1 MADGIDIKGAVPTV
15 MIAAA
20 LGAGAALFTDRGAK
34 KAVTFGL
41 VGAGIGAFAHLVL
54 GVKLGGGGHAVGQ
67 TFTERTH
74 ALPSLGHSL
83 PPSRFATWPA
93 KLGRT
98 LSGGAFEVGQNFMER
113 PGPGVMRGR
122 VGPGGVMRGPRGGG
136 YRARGDFGVGF
147 DWEDFDDDDYDACP
161 FGYYTD
167 LWGNCIPI
175 VFSIEREILY
185 LYPEI
190 VIQYPELR
198 IHPDR
203 LFRFRPELRQRYSGV
218 RSAHEMRARYQQV
231 HRQPPPT
238 RPKDAPPASKSV
250 APTQGAPH
258 GKHGGQPAA
267 PSAAPPAHGPGAGTS
282 HPVMPPPSAPPPQQP
297 PPAHAHAALTPP
309 SLPSSPTSKQAP
321 PQTPQAAQHAATGWY
336 TPGWQ
341 QHFPPIAHEY
351 SHYGPMEYWWVQPD
365 SRFALY

>member
-20 LGAGAALFTDRGAK
+20 LGAGAALFTDRGTK
-34 KAVTFGL
+34 KALTFGL

-54 GVKLGGGGHAVGQ
+54 GVSLTGRGGHAVGQ
-67 TFTERTH
+67 TTTERTRM
-74 ALPSLGHSL
+74 LPSLGHSQ
-83 PPSRFATWPA
+83 PPIRFSTWPA

-98 LSGGAFEVGQNFMER
+98 LSGGAYEVGQDFTER

-122 VGPGGVMRGPRGGG
+122 VGPGVMRGRVGPGVM
-136 YRARGDFGVGF
+136 RARGDFGVGF
-147 DWEDFDDDDYDACP
+147 DGDDDFLDDDYDACP

-167 LWGNCIPI
+167 LWGNCILI

-190 VIQYPELR
+190 IIQYPELR
-198 IHPDR
+198 LHPDR
-203 LFRFRPELRQRYSGV
+203 LFHFRPEMRQRYAGV
-218 RSAHEMRARYQQV
+218 RSAREMRSRYQQV
-231 HRQPPPT
+231 HRQPPPA
-238 RPKDAPPASKSV
+238 RPKDAPPVSKSA
-250 APTQGAPH
+250 APAQGAPH
-258 GKHGGQPAA
+258 GGHGGGKHAATPAA
-267 PSAAPPAHGPGAGTS
+267 PSATPHA
-282 HPVMPPPSAPPPQQP
+282 PPPSAPTSP
-297 PPAHAHAALTPP
+297 PPAHAAVTPP
-309 SLPSSPTSKQAP
+309 PLPSSPTSKQPP

-341 QHFPPIAHEY
+341 QHFPPIAYEY
-351 SHYGPMEYWWVQPD
+351 NHYGPMEYWWVQPD

>member
-1 MADGIDIKGAVPTV
+1 MTDGIDIKGAVPTV

-34 KAVTFGL
+34 KALTYGL
-41 VGAGIGAFAHLVL
+41 IGASVGAFAHLVL
-54 GVKLGGGGHAVGQ
+54 GVKLGGSGHAVGASAV
-67 TFTERTH
+67 ER
-74 ALPSLGHSL
+74 ASQ
-83 PPSRFATWPA
+83 PPTQPPVRFATWPA

-98 LSGGAFEVGQNFMER
+98 LSGGAYEVGQGLAER
-113 PGPGVMRGR
+113 TRALPSLGR
-122 VGPGGVMRGPRGGG
+122 TLPSLGRTRF
-136 YRARGDFGVGF
+136 RARGDFGVGF
-147 DWEDFDDDDYDACP
+147 DGDDDLLLDDYDTCP
-161 FGYYTD
+161 LGYYAD
-167 LWGNCIPI
+167 VWGNCIPL

-190 VIQYPELR
+190 VLQYPELR
-198 IHPDR
+198 LHPER
-203 LFRFRPELRQRYSGV
+203 LFHFRPELRQRYAGV
-218 RSAHEMRARYQQV
+218 HSAAEMRSRYQQV
-231 HRQPPPT
+231 HHQPPPA

-267 PSAAPPAHGPGAGTS
+267 PSAAPPAHGPGAGAAQR
-282 HPVMPPPSAPPPQQP
+282 VMPPPSAPPPQP
-297 PPAHAHAALTPP
+297 PPAHAALTPP
-309 SLPSSPTSKQAP
+309 PLPSSPTSKQAP

-341 QHFPPIAHEY
+341 HHFPPIAYEY